1 MIGHV
6 GRRGQIWWRDQRE
19 VLQATGASLR
29 GRWPGLKASLR
40 SGTTN
45 AGRPNLNLKS
55 HFEAWQDG
63 TPSRQKRCGGL
74 PSIKFRAKYLASFAF
89 GLALLVV
96 FILYSIRSHP
106 KRFDVRRCPGRRFR
120 HPRRI
125 QRRQADGCGSV
136 AAFGPSDYL
145 DRRSKVLPTPRRR
158 SLGNIAGRLAEF
170 SGWQYAG
177 GRKYHNTTACTPDVS
192 YPGTDFPP
200 KGPGS
205 ASCNLAGKPTQERRH
220 PPAISEHGLFRSRRL
235 RRGRR
240 CQDIS
245 GRRPANSA

>member
-1 MIGHV
+1 MAGIKSQLTIRDNKRWPAKSQSEISFRSLARWHAFEAKTV
-6 GRRGQIWWRDQRE
+6 RGPAFDKISCE
-19 VLQATGASLR
+19 VSCVFRVWVGASCCIYPVQHCDAAPHW
-29 GRWPGLKASLR
+29 WPS
-40 SGTTN
+40 S
-45 AGRPNLNLKS
+45 
-55 HFEAWQDG
+55 
-63 TPSRQKRCGGL
+63 
-74 PSIKFRAKYLASFAF
+74 
-89 GLALLVV
+89 
-96 FILYSIRSHP
+96 RSHP